1 MIGID
6 TNLLLY
12 ARVTGSPYHL
22 AAVGFLDAL
31 ADNPD
36 VVISELVLAELYVL
50 LRNPAVINPPL
61 EPAQAVA
68 EIEVFRQ
75 HPHWQLIDAAAIMEK
90 VWPEAARPGFPRR
103 RLFDLRLAF
112 TMQSHGVTDF
122 ATANVKD
129 FEGVGFTRVWNPLL
143 APAQQP

>member
-1 MIGID
+1 MIGNRHKSALVCPGD
-6 TNLLLY
+6 
-12 ARVTGSPYHL
+12 GL
-22 AAVGFLDAL
+22 ALSSRGDSFSRWIGGQSRCGDQRACACRTLRAL
-31 ADNPD
+31 AQ
-36 VVISELVLAELYVL
+36 
-50 LRNPAVINPPL
+50 PAVISPPL
-61 EPAQAVA
+61 EPAQAVE
-68 EIEVFRQ
+68 EIEVFRR
-75 HPHWQLIDAAAIMEK
+75 HPHWQLMDAAAIMEK